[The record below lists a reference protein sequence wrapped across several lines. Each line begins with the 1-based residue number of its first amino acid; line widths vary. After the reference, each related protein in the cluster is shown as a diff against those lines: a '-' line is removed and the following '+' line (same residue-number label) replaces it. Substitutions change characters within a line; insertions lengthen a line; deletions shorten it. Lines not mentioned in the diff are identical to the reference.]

1 MTGQSPL
8 AAWMSVWHRPEAS
21 ILTVICPG
29 PGSGIGLSSMT
40 SGCPNSR
47 TTAAFIFPPRDAS
60 EPIVRQALRW
70 GGGPRVVTMAELL
83 SVVAFG

>member
-1 MTGQSPL
+1 MAQAGG
-8 AAWMSVWHRPEAS
+8 S

-29 PGSGIGLSSMT
+29 AGSGVGLSSMT

-70 GGGPRVVTMAELL
+70 RSGPRVVTMAELL
-83 SVVAFG
+83 SVAAFG